1 MHSTLIAVANLNEL
15 LIFQIVKEG
24 KAIKEQILSWSRPE
38 FYPSES
44 ALGNFVMPDKLP
56 IISWGYGKTPIL
68 KDKAY
73 IILAVAWGPLI

>member
-1 MHSTLIAVANLNEL
+1 MASLNEL

-24 KAIKEQILSWSRPE
+24 KPIKEQLLSWSRPE

-44 ALGNFVMPDKLP
+44 EQGNCAMPEKLP

>member
-1 MHSTLIAVANLNEL
+1 M
-15 LIFQIVKEG
+15 
-24 KAIKEQILSWSRPE
+24 PE
-38 FYPSES
+38 
-44 ALGNFVMPDKLP
+44 KLP